1 MYLAVEFIKEVDRER
16 LDRAIRGTSRW
27 WTGRCNTDG
36 SMVAIGKCMTDW
48 ARYACIYDVIIRP
61 DWQRQGIG
69 TLLMRAIL
77 RDLVEADVSMF
88 HLWPTKGKVPF
99 YEGLGF
105 RAASQEQPVMTIK
118 KDDVRAM
125 VKAESRAK
133 S

>member
-1 MYLAVEFIKEVDRER
+1 MRRIQIGSLVNPCRGNRVSGDIV
-16 LDRAIRGTSRW
+16 AIRES
-27 WTGRCNTDG
+27 DHG
-36 SMVAIGKCMTDW
+36 SMVAIGRCMTDW

-69 TLLMRAIL
+69 SVLMRAIL

-118 KDDVRAM
+118 QDDARAM
-125 VKAESRAK
+125 LKAESRAK